1 MSGGAGHIYD
11 MIKRLEANA
20 NLLKKPGYFKIKQE
34 LLKVSG
40 KTIYEY
46 KTATPEQLTAIRS
59 KLIRQRKKQ
68 FIKTIILLMLSTI
81 GALAIVTL
89 LIYWFRTL

>member
-20 NLLKKPGYFKIKQE
+20 ILLKKPGYFKIKQE
-34 LLKVSG
+34 LLKVTG
-40 KTIYEY
+40 KTIYEF
-46 KTATPEQLTAIRS
+46 KSATPEQLAAIRS

-68 FIKTIILLMLSTI
+68 FIKTIILLVLSTI
-81 GALAIVTL
+81 GAIAIISF
-89 LIYWFRTL
+89 LIYWFRT